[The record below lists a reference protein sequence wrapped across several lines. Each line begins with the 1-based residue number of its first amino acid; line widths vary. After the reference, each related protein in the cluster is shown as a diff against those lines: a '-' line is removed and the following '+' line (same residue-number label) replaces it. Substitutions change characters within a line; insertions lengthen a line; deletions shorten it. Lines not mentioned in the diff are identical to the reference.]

1 MLQSTGRR
9 IIILEGD
16 FVKEQEINLINFYKK
31 YLTLE
36 KKGTDLLILDKIFI
50 SRSIVDTVL
59 SFLFWKVYLFT
70 SGIKLKQNI
79 CWTRIFDR
87 KILNEIIKYDTLEF
101 NANKIF

>member
-1 MLQSTGRR
+1 M
-9 IIILEGD
+9 
-16 FVKEQEINLINFYKK
+16 
-31 YLTLE
+31 
-36 KKGTDLLILDKIFI
+36 GTDLLILDKIFI

-101 NANKIF
+101 NANKIFLNKSKSYKVLNVKKKFKGYSNYTFFKS